1 MHIESLYVREI
12 PIQLHGNGASQSQ
25 KNFINLY
32 DIPRL
37 KTWCKYFVSSL
48 GTDLCLFAVDDEYII
63 IGSANINQRSM
74 DGADSHPV
82 Q

>member
-1 MHIESLYVREI
+1 MLILQFKPSLFKPSNILHTESLYVREI

-37 KTWCKYFVSSL
+37 KT
-48 GTDLCLFAVDDEYII
+48 
-63 IGSANINQRSM
+63 
-74 DGADSHPV
+74 
-82 Q
+82 